1 MIKCFFDQTFFSKER
16 LCYKKEGYKYIME
29 MEKVRVLLV
38 DDSTY
43 IRTVLGSILTEAG
56 FEVAGEA
63 ADGEEAIRKYMNL
76 KPNLVLMD
84 VIMAPMNG
92 VDAAKAILDKDP
104 EAKILMVT
112 VLENKDILLDLIKI
126 GVKGYI
132 MKPFSTTEIAEKIKE
147 IMGNNKW

>member
-1 MIKCFFDQTFFSKER
+1 
-16 LCYKKEGYKYIME
+16 ME
-29 MEKVRVLLV
+29 MEKVRILLV

-76 KPNLVLMD
+76 KPDLVLMD
-84 VIMAPMNG
+84 VIMEPMNG
-92 VDAAKAILDKDP
+92 VDATKAILDKDP

-112 VLENKDILLDLIKI
+112 VLENKDILSNLMDI
-126 GVKGYI
+126 GAKGYI
-132 MKPFSTTEIAEKIKE
+132 MKPFSTNEITEKIKE

>member
-1 MIKCFFDQTFFSKER
+1 
-16 LCYKKEGYKYIME
+16 ME
-29 MEKVRVLLV
+29 KLKVRVLLV

-76 KPNLVLMD
+76 KPDLVLMD
-84 VIMAPMNG
+84 VIMEPMNG
-92 VDAAKAILDKDP
+92 MAATKAILDEDP

-112 VLENKDILLDLIKI
+112 VLEDKDILLDLMKI
-126 GVKGYI
+126 GAKGYI
-132 MKPFSTTEIAEKIKE
+132 TKPFSKEAIAEKITE
-147 IMGNNKW
+147 VMGE

>member
-1 MIKCFFDQTFFSKER
+1 
-16 LCYKKEGYKYIME
+16 ME